1 MELFTH
7 SVLSAKDNCE
17 HIETLSSIK
26 VWIALLIIAQLVTLT
41 LVWTVYKPLNSD
53 IIGMKGEPGFPG
65 SAIQGPKG
73 EVGLSGLPG
82 APGLPGSKGERG
94 MEKTTFLFIIFRPPL
109 QSFIIF
115 LLKKTFLKYT

>member
-1 MELFTH
+1 
-7 SVLSAKDNCE
+7 
-17 HIETLSSIK
+17 
-26 VWIALLIIAQLVTLT
+26 
-41 LVWTVYKPLNSD
+41 
-53 IIGMKGEPGFPG
+53 MKGEPGFPG